1 MVKALYPGSFDPVTN
16 GHMDIVTR
24 ASQLF
29 EQVVVSVYDLPL
41 KSVLFSTEE
50 RVELFSRAVKGLPN
64 VEVIH
69 FSGLMVRFAQQLGVQ
84 VVVRGLRA
92 GADFENE
99 FEMFLM
105 NRKLAPTLEA
115 VYMMSRLDWQFLSS
129 ARVKEV
135 VQLGA
140 DVGDLVPP
148 HVADALRTKLQIS
161 APSGR

>member
-148 HVADALRTKLQIS
+148 HVVDALRAKLQIS

>member
-1 MVKALYPGSFDPVTN
+1 MVTALYPGSFDPVTN
-16 GHMDIVTR
+16 GHMDIVSR

-29 EQVVVSVYDLPL
+29 DQVIVAVYDAPM
-41 KSVLFSTEE
+41 KSVLFTTEE
-50 RVELFSRAVKGLPN
+50 RVELFSHSVKNLSN
-64 VEVIH
+64 VEVKV
-69 FSGLMVRFAQQLGVQ
+69 FSGLMVRFAEKTGSR

-105 NRKLAPTLEA
+105 NKKLAPDLEA
-115 VYMMSRLDWQFLSS
+115 VYMMSRLEWQFLSS

-140 DVGDLVPP
+140 DVRDLVPA
-148 HVADALRTKLQIS
+148 HVADALQVKLQIP
-161 APSGR
+161 AR